1 MTTKIKDINPYE
13 MAVKQLE
20 EVAKFINLKSSVLEY
35 LKHPKRE
42 LIVSIPVRMDDGSVK
57 VFTGYRVQHNFA
69 LGPTKGGFR
78 YHPNVNLDEVRAL
91 AMWMTWKCAVMDL
104 PYGGAKGGV
113 AVDPNKL
120 SLSEL
125 ERLTR
130 RYAFELIPI
139 IGPEKDIPAPDVN
152 TNPQTMAWFMDTY
165 SMAVGYTSPGVVTG
179 KPIEVGGSKGRV
191 EATGKGVIFV
201 LTELLSKLQKDIKN
215 MRIAIQG
222 FGNVGSN
229 AALEAYRLGAKIV
242 AVSDVSTALYDPNG
256 LNIEELITFIN
267 TSPGKQLIN
276 YPHYSKIT
284 NKELMEL
291 DDIDVLIPA
300 ALEGVV
306 TEDNADYIKA
316 DIIIEGANGPTTPE
330 AEKIL
335 LSKNKIVVPDILA
348 NAGGVTVSY
357 FEWVQDLQSF
367 FWEEEEVN
375 KKLKKLMTRAFE
387 KVWTYANEHNVSLR
401 LAAYAYAVSKVAKAL
416 ELRGIFP

>member
-1 MTTKIKDINPYE
+1 

-20 EVAKFINLKSSVLEY
+20 EVASFIKLKPSVLEY

-42 LIVSIPVRMDDGSVK
+42 FIVSIPVRMDDGSVK
-57 VFTGYRVQHNFA
+57 IFTGYRVQHNFA

-78 YHPNVNLDEVRAL
+78 YHPNVTLDEVRAL

-113 AVDPNKL
+113 KVDPKQL
-120 SLSEL
+120 SEGEL

-152 TNPQTMAWFMDTY
+152 TNPRTMAWFMDTY

-179 KPIEVGGSKGRV
+179 KPIEIGGSKGRV
-191 EATGKGVIFV
+191 EATGKGVIFI
-201 LTELLSKLQKDIKN
+201 LNELVKKLDLKPEN
-215 MRIAIQG
+215 VRIAIQG
-222 FGNVGSN
+222 FGNVGSH
-229 AALEAYRLGAKIV
+229 AALDAYRTGYKVV
-242 AVSDVSTALYDPNG
+242 AVSDVSGGIYDPNG
-256 LNIEELITFIN
+256 LNIPNVFDWVMQNPNKQIT
-267 TSPGKQLIN
+267 S
-276 YPHYSKIT
+276 YPDYSKIT
-284 NKELMEL
+284 NKELLEL
-291 DDIDVLIPA
+291 EDIDVLIPA
-300 ALEGVV
+300 ALEGVI
-306 TEDNADYIKA
+306 TENNADNIKA
-316 DIIIEGANGPTTPE
+316 RVIIEGANGPTTPE

-335 LSKNKIVVPDILA
+335 LGKNKIVVPDVLA

-367 FWEEEEVN
+367 FWEEEEIN
-375 KKLKKLMTRAFE
+375 SRLKKIMVKAFDR
-387 KVWTYANEHNVSLR
+387 VWTYSKEQNVSLR
-401 LAAYAYAVSKVAKAL
+401 MAAYAYAVSKVARAL

>member
-1 MTTKIKDINPYE
+1 MATKTKDINPYE

-165 SMAVGYTSPGVVTG
+165 SMAVGYTAPGVVTG

-201 LTELLSKLQKDIKN
+201 LLELLNKLGKNIKDL
-215 MRIAIQG
+215 RIAIQG
-222 FGNVGSN
+222 FGNVGSI
-229 AALEAYRLGAKIV
+229 AALEAYRLGAKVV
-242 AVSDVSTALYDPNG
+242 AVSDVTTALYDPNG
-256 LNIEELITFIN
+256 LNIEELFTYIN
-267 TSPGKQLIN
+267 TSNNKLLIN
-276 YPHYSKIT
+276 YPHYTKIT
-284 NKELMEL
+284 NKDLLEL
-291 DDIDVLIPA
+291 DDIDILIPA
-300 ALEGVV
+300 ALEGVI

-316 DIIIEGANGPTTPE
+316 NIIVEGANGPTTPE

-335 LSKNKIVVPDILA
+335 LSKNKIIVPDILA

-367 FWEEEEVN
+367 FWEEEEIN
-375 KKLKKLMTRAFE
+375 NKLKKLMTRAFE
-387 KVWTYANEHNVSLR
+387 KVWSYSNGNNVSLR
-401 LAAYAYAVSKVAKAL
+401 LAAYAYAVSKVARAL

>member
-1 MTTKIKDINPYE
+1 MVTTEINPYE

-20 EVAKFINLKSSVLEY
+20 EVASFIKLKPSVLEY

-42 LIVSIPVRMDDGSVK
+42 FIVSIPVRMDDGSVK
-57 VFTGYRVQHNFA
+57 IFTGYRVQHNFA

-78 YHPNVNLDEVRAL
+78 YHPNVTLDEVRAL

-113 AVDPNKL
+113 KVDPKQL
-120 SLSEL
+120 SEGEL

-152 TNPQTMAWFMDTY
+152 TNPRTMAWFMDTY

-179 KPIEVGGSKGRV
+179 KPIEIGGSKGRV
-191 EATGKGVIFV
+191 EATGKGVIFI
-201 LTELLSKLQKDIKN
+201 LNELVKKLDLKPEN
-215 MRIAIQG
+215 VRIAIQG
-222 FGNVGSN
+222 FGNVGSH
-229 AALEAYRLGAKIV
+229 AALDAYRTGYKVV
-242 AVSDVSTALYDPNG
+242 AVSDVSGGIYDPNG
-256 LNIEELITFIN
+256 LNIPNVFDWVMQNPNKQIT
-267 TSPGKQLIN
+267 S
-276 YPHYSKIT
+276 YPEYSKIT
-284 NKELMEL
+284 NKELLEL
-291 DDIDVLIPA
+291 EDIDVLIPA
-300 ALEGVV
+300 ALEGVI
-306 TEDNADYIKA
+306 TENNADNIKA
-316 DIIIEGANGPTTPE
+316 RVIIEGANGPTTPE

-335 LSKNKIVVPDILA
+335 LGKNKIVVPDVLA

-367 FWEEEEVN
+367 FWEEEEIN
-375 KKLKKLMTRAFE
+375 SRLKKIMVKAFDR
-387 KVWTYANEHNVSLR
+387 VWTYSKGQNVSLR
-401 LAAYAYAVSKVAKAL
+401 MAAYAYAVSKVARAL

>member
-1 MTTKIKDINPYE
+1 MTTKTKDVNPYE

-165 SMAVGYTSPGVVTG
+165 SMAVGYTAPGVVTG

-201 LTELLSKLQKDIKN
+201 LLELLNRLGKNIKDTK
-215 MRIAIQG
+215 IAVQG

-229 AALEAYRLGAKIV
+229 AALEAYRLGAKVV

-256 LNIEELITFIN
+256 LDIEQLFDYVN
-267 TSPGKQLIN
+267 KPGNNQLIN
-276 YPHYSKIT
+276 YPEYSKIT
-284 NKELMEL
+284 NKELLEL

-300 ALEGVV
+300 ALEGVI
-306 TEDNADYIKA
+306 TEENADYIKA
-316 DIIIEGANGPTTPE
+316 NIIVEGANGPTTPE

-335 LSKNKIVVPDILA
+335 LSKKKIVVPDILA

-367 FWEEEEVN
+367 FWEEEEIN
-375 KKLKKLMTRAFE
+375 NKLKKLMVRAFE
-387 KVWTYANEHNVSLR
+387 KVWTYANEHKISLR

>member
-1 MTTKIKDINPYE
+1 MVTTEINPYE

-20 EVAKFINLKSSVLEY
+20 EVASFIKLKPSVLEY

-42 LIVSIPVRMDDGSVK
+42 FIVSIPVRMDDGSVK
-57 VFTGYRVQHNFA
+57 IFTGYRVQHNFA

-78 YHPNVNLDEVRAL
+78 YHPNVTLDEVRAL

-113 AVDPNKL
+113 KVDPKQL
-120 SLSEL
+120 SEGEL

-152 TNPQTMAWFMDTY
+152 TNPRTMAWFMDTY

-179 KPIEVGGSKGRV
+179 KPIEIGGSKGRV
-191 EATGKGVIFV
+191 EATGKGVIFI
-201 LTELLSKLQKDIKN
+201 LNELVKKLDLKPEN
-215 MRIAIQG
+215 VRIAIQG
-222 FGNVGSN
+222 FGNVGSH
-229 AALEAYRLGAKIV
+229 AALDAYRTGYKVV
-242 AVSDVSTALYDPNG
+242 AVSDVSGGIYDPNG
-256 LNIEELITFIN
+256 LNIPNVFDWVMQNPNKQIT
-267 TSPGKQLIN
+267 S
-276 YPHYSKIT
+276 YPEYSKIT
-284 NKELMEL
+284 NKELLEL
-291 DDIDVLIPA
+291 EDIDVLIPA
-300 ALEGVV
+300 ALEGVI
-306 TEDNADYIKA
+306 TENNADNIKA
-316 DIIIEGANGPTTPE
+316 RVIIEGANGPTTPE

-335 LSKNKIVVPDILA
+335 LGKNKIVVPDVLA

-367 FWEEEEVN
+367 FWEEEEIN
-375 KKLKKLMTRAFE
+375 SRLKKIMVKAFDR
-387 KVWTYANEHNVSLR
+387 VWTYSKEQNVSLR
-401 LAAYAYAVSKVAKAL
+401 MAAYAYAVSKVARAL

>member
-1 MTTKIKDINPYE
+1 MTTKTKDVNPYE

-139 IGPEKDIPAPDVN
+139 IGPDKDIPAPDVN

-165 SMAVGYTSPGVVTG
+165 SMAVGYTAPGVVTG
-179 KPIEVGGSKGRV
+179 KPIEIGGSKGRV

-201 LTELLSKLQKDIKN
+201 LLEVLNRLRKNIKDT
-215 MRIAIQG
+215 RIAIQG

-229 AALEAYRLGAKIV
+229 VALEAYRLGAKVV

-256 LNIEELITFIN
+256 LDIEQLFDYVN
-267 TSPGKQLIN
+267 KPGNKQLIN
-276 YPHYSKIT
+276 YPEYSKIT
-284 NKELMEL
+284 NKELLEL

-300 ALEGVV
+300 ALEGVI
-306 TEDNADYIKA
+306 TEENADYIKA
-316 DIIIEGANGPTTPE
+316 NIIIEGANGPTTPE

-335 LSKNKIVVPDILA
+335 LSKKKIVVPDILA

-367 FWEEEEVN
+367 FWEEEEIN
-375 KKLKKLMTRAFE
+375 NKLKKLMVRAFE
-387 KVWTYANEHNVSLR
+387 KVWTYANEHNISLR

>member
-1 MTTKIKDINPYE
+1 MVTTEINPYE

-20 EVAKFINLKSSVLEY
+20 EVASFIKLKPSVLEY

-42 LIVSIPVRMDDGSVK
+42 FIVSIPVRMDDGSVK
-57 VFTGYRVQHNFA
+57 IFTGYRVQHNFA

-78 YHPNVNLDEVRAL
+78 YHPNVTLDEVRAL

-113 AVDPNKL
+113 KVDPKQL
-120 SLSEL
+120 SEGEL

-152 TNPQTMAWFMDTY
+152 TNPRTMAWFMDTY

-179 KPIEVGGSKGRV
+179 KPIEIGGSKGRV
-191 EATGKGVIFV
+191 EATGKGVIFI
-201 LTELLSKLQKDIKN
+201 LNELVKKLDLKPEN
-215 MRIAIQG
+215 VRIAIQG
-222 FGNVGSN
+222 FGNVGSH
-229 AALEAYRLGAKIV
+229 AALDAYRTGYKVV
-242 AVSDVSTALYDPNG
+242 AVSDVSGGIYDPNG
-256 LNIEELITFIN
+256 LNIPNVFDWVMQNPNKQIT
-267 TSPGKQLIN
+267 S
-276 YPHYSKIT
+276 YPDYSKIT
-284 NKELMEL
+284 NKELLEL
-291 DDIDVLIPA
+291 EDIDVLIPA
-300 ALEGVV
+300 ALEGVI
-306 TEDNADYIKA
+306 TENNADNIKA
-316 DIIIEGANGPTTPE
+316 RVIIEGANGPTTPE

-335 LSKNKIVVPDILA
+335 LGKNKIVVPDVLA

-367 FWEEEEVN
+367 FWEEEEIN
-375 KKLKKLMTRAFE
+375 SRLKKIMVKAFDR
-387 KVWTYANEHNVSLR
+387 VWTYSKEQNVSLR
-401 LAAYAYAVSKVAKAL
+401 MAAYAYAVSKVARAL

>member
-1 MTTKIKDINPYE
+1 MVTTQINPYE

-20 EVAKFINLKSSVLEY
+20 EVAEFIKLKPSILEY

-42 LIVSIPVRMDDGSVK
+42 FIVSIPVRMDDGSVK
-57 VFTGYRVQHNFA
+57 IFTGYRVQHNFA

-78 YHPNVNLDEVRAL
+78 YHPQVTLDEVRAL

-113 AVDPNKL
+113 RVDPSTL
-120 SLSEL
+120 SEGEL

-165 SMAVGYTSPGVVTG
+165 SMSVGYTSPGVVTG
-179 KPIEVGGSKGRV
+179 KPIEIGGSKGRV
-191 EATGKGVIFV
+191 EATGKGLVFIII
-201 LTELLSKLQKDIKN
+201 ELLKRLSMDIKN
-215 MRIAIQG
+215 IRVAIQG
-222 FGNVGSN
+222 FGNVGSH
-229 AALEAYRLGAKIV
+229 AAIDLYKLGCKVV
-242 AVSDVSTALYDPNG
+242 AVSDVTGGVYYENG
-256 LNIEELITFIN
+256 LDIPTMIDWVMQNKDKGLI
-267 TSPGKQLIN
+267 S
-276 YPHYSKIT
+276 YPDYTKIT
-284 NKELMEL
+284 NKELFEL
-291 DDIDVLIPA
+291 EDIDILIPA

-306 TEDNADYIKA
+306 NENNADKIKA
-316 DIIIEGANGPTTPE
+316 RMIAEGANGPTTPE

-335 LSKNKIVVPDILA
+335 LSKGKIIIPDIIA

-367 FWEEEEVN
+367 FWEEEEINN
-375 KKLKKLMTRAFE
+375 KLRKIIVRAFD
-387 KVWTYANEHNVSLR
+387 KVWSYSQEQGISLR
-401 LAAYAYAVSKVAKAL
+401 LAAYAYAVSKVSRAL
-416 ELRGIFP
+416 ELRGIYP

>member
-1 MTTKIKDINPYE
+1 MVTTEINPYE

-20 EVAKFINLKSSVLEY
+20 EVASFIKLKPSVLEY

-42 LIVSIPVRMDDGSVK
+42 FIVSIPVKMDDGSVK
-57 VFTGYRVQHNFA
+57 IFTGYRVQHNFA

-78 YHPNVNLDEVRAL
+78 YHPNVTLDEVRAL

-113 AVDPNKL
+113 KVDPRQL
-120 SLSEL
+120 SEGEL

-139 IGPEKDIPAPDVN
+139 IGPDKDIPAPDVN

-165 SMAVGYTSPGVVTG
+165 SMSVGYTAPGVVTG
-179 KPIEVGGSKGRV
+179 KPIEIGGSKGRV
-191 EATGKGVIFV
+191 EATGRGVAFILNEV
-201 LTELLSKLQKDIKN
+201 LRRVGITEVSKV
-215 MRIAIQG
+215 RVAIQG

-229 AALEAYRLGAKIV
+229 AAMDLYRMGYKIV
-242 AVSDVSTALYDPNG
+242 AVSDVTGALYEPKG
-256 LNIEELITFIN
+256 LDIPAIAEWVMQNPDKGLASYE
-267 TSPGKQLIN
+267 
-276 YPHYSKIT
+276 HYSKIT
-284 NKELMEL
+284 NKELLEL
-291 DDIDVLIPA
+291 DDIEVLIPA
-300 ALEGVV
+300 ALEGVI
-306 TEDNADYIKA
+306 TENNADNIKA
-316 DIIIEGANGPTTPE
+316 KIIIEGANGPTTPE

-335 LSKNKIVVPDILA
+335 LKKGKIIVPDVVA

-367 FWEEEEVN
+367 FWEEEEIN
-375 KKLKKLMTRAFE
+375 ERLKKVMIKAFDR
-387 KVWTYANEHNVSLR
+387 VWNYSKEQNVSLR
-401 LAAYAYAVSKVAKAL
+401 MAAYAYAVSKVARAL

>member
-1 MTTKIKDINPYE
+1 MVTTQINPYE

-20 EVAKFINLKSSVLEY
+20 EVAEFIKLKPSILEY

-42 LIVSIPVRMDDGSVK
+42 FIVSIPVRMDDGSVK
-57 VFTGYRVQHNFA
+57 IFTGYRVQHNFA

-78 YHPNVNLDEVRAL
+78 YHPQVTLDEVRAL

-113 AVDPNKL
+113 RVDPSTL
-120 SLSEL
+120 SEGEL

-165 SMAVGYTSPGVVTG
+165 SMSVGYTSPGVVTG
-179 KPIEVGGSKGRV
+179 KPIEIGGSKGRV
-191 EATGKGVIFV
+191 EATGKGLVFIII
-201 LTELLSKLQKDIKN
+201 ELLKRLSMDIKN
-215 MRIAIQG
+215 IRVAIQG
-222 FGNVGSN
+222 FGNVGSH
-229 AALEAYRLGAKIV
+229 AAIDLYKLGCKVV
-242 AVSDVSTALYDPNG
+242 AVSDVTGGVYCENG
-256 LNIEELITFIN
+256 LDIPTMIDWVMQNKDKGLI
-267 TSPGKQLIN
+267 S
-276 YPHYSKIT
+276 YPDYTKIT
-284 NKELMEL
+284 NKELFEL
-291 DDIDVLIPA
+291 EDIDILIPA

-306 TEDNADYIKA
+306 NENNADKIKA
-316 DIIIEGANGPTTPE
+316 RMIAEGANGPTTPE

-335 LSKNKIVVPDILA
+335 LSKGKIIIPDIIA

-367 FWEEEEVN
+367 FWEEEEINN
-375 KKLKKLMTRAFE
+375 KLRKIIVRAFD
-387 KVWTYANEHNVSLR
+387 KVWSYSQEQGISLR
-401 LAAYAYAVSKVAKAL
+401 LAAYAYAVSKVSRAL
-416 ELRGIFP
+416 ELRGIYP

>member
-1 MTTKIKDINPYE
+1 MLTTEINPYE

-20 EVAKFINLKSSVLEY
+20 EVASFIKLKPSILEY
-35 LKHPKRE
+35 LKYPKRE
-42 LIVSIPVRMDDGSVK
+42 FIVSIPVRMDDGTVK
-57 VFTGYRVQHNFA
+57 IFTGYRVQHNFA

-113 AVDPNKL
+113 KVDPKQL
-120 SLSEL
+120 SDNEL

-139 IGPEKDIPAPDVN
+139 IGPDKDIPAPDVN
-152 TNPQTMAWFMDTY
+152 TNPKTMAWFMDTY
-165 SMAVGYTSPGVVTG
+165 SMAVGYTAPGVVTG
-179 KPIEVGGSKGRV
+179 KPIEIGGSKGRV
-191 EATGKGVIFV
+191 EATGKGVVFI
-201 LTELLSKLQKDIKN
+201 LNELLKHIELNDV
-215 MRIAIQG
+215 RIAIQG

-229 AALEAYRLGAKIV
+229 AAIDAYRCGYKVV
-242 AVSDVSTALYDPNG
+242 AVSDVSGALYDPQG
-256 LNIEELITFIN
+256 LDIPSLIDWTIQN
-267 TSPGKQLIN
+267 PNQPLIS
-276 YPHYSKIT
+276 YPNYSKIT
-284 NKELMEL
+284 NKELLEL
-291 DDIDVLIPA
+291 DDINVLIPA
-300 ALEGVV
+300 ALEGVINGN
-306 TEDNADYIKA
+306 NADNIKA
-316 DIIIEGANGPTTPE
+316 KVIIEGANGPTTPE

-335 LSKNKIVVPDILA
+335 ISKGKIVVPDIVA

-375 KKLKKLMTRAFE
+375 NKLKKIMIKAFDR
-387 KVWTYANEHNVSLR
+387 VWTYSKEQNISLR
-401 LAAYAYAVSKVAKAL
+401 MAAYAYAVSKVARAL

>member
-1 MTTKIKDINPYE
+1 MATKTKDINPYE
-13 MAVKQLE
+13 MAIKQLE

-113 AVDPNKL
+113 SVDPNQL
-120 SLSEL
+120 SLAEL

-152 TNPQTMAWFMDTY
+152 TNPQTIAWFMDTY
-165 SMAVGYTSPGVVTG
+165 SMAVGYTAPGVVTG
-179 KPIEVGGSKGRV
+179 KPIEIGGSKGRV
-191 EATGKGVIFV
+191 EATGKGVIFI
-201 LTELLSKLQKDIKN
+201 LMELLNKLGKNIKDV
-215 MRIAIQG
+215 RIAIQG

-229 AALEAYRLGAKIV
+229 AALEAYRLGAKVV
-242 AVSDVSTALYDPNG
+242 AVSDVTTALYDPNG
-256 LNIEELITFIN
+256 LNIEKLYTFMFS
-267 TSPGKQLIN
+267 SPSNRLIN
-276 YPHYSKIT
+276 YPEYSKIS
-284 NKELMEL
+284 NKELLEL

-300 ALEGVV
+300 ALEGVI

-335 LSKNKIVVPDILA
+335 LSKKKIIVPDVIA

-375 KKLKKLMTRAFE
+375 NKLKKLMSKAFE
-387 KVWTYANEHNVSLR
+387 KVWTYAKENNISLR
-401 LAAYAYAVSKVAKAL
+401 LAAYAYAVSKVARAL